1 MLGLSPLEA
10 PVGSGDLP
18 PPLELP
24 ASATGADGRRVSIAP
39 VPRSPPSSPSN
50 QLLGDAQGIGPEES
64 YSRDEVQLNNF
75 LKLHPML
82 SMEACSQRTLQM
94 LSSMFEKAS
103 VQSTDLP
110 CVSKSH
116 DDKFLRPP
124 NEAIGE
130 RACLNGEHCLARFV
144 AQLRYGVE
152 TDMAFTCTEFLL
164 PDAHRAFLDGK
175 GLPARRGKCL
185 MCCRYFMNYIYI
197 LARTRF

>member
-1 MLGLSPLEA
+1 LSR
-10 PVGSGDLP
+10 
-18 PPLELP
+18 
-24 ASATGADGRRVSIAP
+24 ASAPQNA
-39 VPRSPPSSPSN
+39 SPDP
-50 QLLGDAQGIGPEES
+50 LCCRCCRCCRG
-64 YSRDEVQLNNF
+64 
-75 LKLHPML
+75 
-82 SMEACSQRTLQM
+82 
-94 LSSMFEKAS
+94 
-103 VQSTDLP
+103 
-110 CVSKSH
+110 
-116 DDKFLRPP
+116 RPP

>member
-1 MLGLSPLEA
+1 VRKKKSPFNSPSMLGLSPLEA

-82 SMEACSQRTLQM
+82 SMGAPQSANRPGAAPAHPAPCRGRGLQPAHPPDAELHVRESQPAVHGPALRPEVARRQVL
-94 LSSMFEKAS
+94 A
-103 VQSTDLP
+103 VQS
-110 CVSKSH
+110 
-116 DDKFLRPP
+116 
-124 NEAIGE
+124 
-130 RACLNGEHCLARFV
+130 
-144 AQLRYGVE
+144 
-152 TDMAFTCTEFLL
+152 
-164 PDAHRAFLDGK
+164 
-175 GLPARRGKCL
+175 PA
-185 MCCRYFMNYIYI
+185 
-197 LARTRF
+197 